1 MIGLFFIS
9 LICAI
14 AGIIVAI
21 TFNTYENYKGSM
33 ISLIIGFAFA
43 VFGWTICWMYDNP
56 QEILARLKY
65 DHVKTM
71 YVSEKSLDDYGIDLK
86 KSNIIYATT
95 VDSCKSHGSHR
106 CKCNNHCEYEKMQ
119 YIIIGENDNDTYD
132 KITSTNY

>member
-1 MIGLFFIS
+1 MVGLFFIS
-9 LICAI
+9 LIYAI
-14 AGIIVAI
+14 AGIICAVA
-21 TFNTYENYKGSM
+21 FNAYENSKGSM

-65 DHVKTM
+65 DHVKTI
-71 YVSEKSLDDYGIDLK
+71 YVLEKSLDDYDIDLK

-95 VDSCKSHGSHR
+95 VDVCKFHGSHR

-119 YIIIGENDNDTYD
+119 YLIIGENDNDTYD